1 MTDDE
6 LHTLAGPYAL
16 DGLGEAET
24 QAFEAHLAHCETCS
38 IAVVE
43 FGLTAAE
50 LTEIAPVAP
59 PEALKSRLLTQI
71 ANTPQVDPAPAEVDE
86 LARRR
91 RPPARV
97 LAMVAAASFV
107 VVGAIAAFG
116 LIERESPTDQLIAAP
131 DAVTIELDATVDEY
145 ADASIEVV
153 WSQDQD
159 RALIIA
165 SGLEDP
171 GEGKTYELW
180 FLHDDGMEPA
190 GLFVPIDGEM
200 STVMDLGL
208 PDVPG
213 RGWGISIEPAEGSD
227 QPTTDPV
234 FVGMA

>member
-16 DGLGEAET
+16 DGLSEVET
-24 QAFEAHLAHCETCS
+24 EAFEAHLPHCESCT
-38 IAVVE
+38 IAVIE
-43 FGLTAAE
+43 FELTAAE
-50 LTEIAPVAP
+50 LAEVTPVAP
-59 PEALKSRLLTQI
+59 PEALKSRLLAQI
-71 ANTPQVDPAPAEVDE
+71 ADTPQVAPVSSGRDE

-91 RPPARV
+91 RSPGRV

-107 VVGAIAAFG
+107 VVGAVAALG
-116 LIERESPTDQLIAAP
+116 LVGRESQSDQLIAAP
-131 DAVTIELDATVDEY
+131 DAVTVQLEATVDDF

-159 RALIIA
+159 RALITA